1 MEVAGQ
7 TQVVI
12 GSNVQYVYDE
22 LATLLPQGNTSSEKS
37 DGKKGVFGSALE
49 LISSLFTPLIDVLI
63 GAGILKGLLSI
74 LTATNLLTDASGTY
88 QILNAAADSL
98 YYFYQ
103 LLLQSH
109 ALRN

>member
-37 DGKKGVFGSALE
+37 DGKKKGVFGSALE

-63 GAGILKGLLSI
+63 GAGILKG
-74 LTATNLLTDASGTY
+74 
-88 QILNAAADSL
+88 
-98 YYFYQ
+98 F
-103 LLLQSH
+103 
-109 ALRN
+109 

>member
-1 MEVAGQ
+1 M
-7 TQVVI
+7 
-12 GSNVQYVYDE
+12 
-22 LATLLPQGNTSSEKS
+22 
-37 DGKKGVFGSALE
+37 
-49 LISSLFTPLIDVLI
+49 LI